1 MKILIL
7 QLTVVA
13 LCLAGCAAAHYHE
26 RQSGRV
32 TFYLRAPEARGVA
45 FASSLD
51 DYQIHRAEQVSGS
64 RWAVTVATNSEFRYF
79 YIVDGRVYLPE
90 CELYEKDDFGGENS
104 ILAVNMKT

>member
-13 LCLAGCAAAHYHE
+13 LCLAGCAAIHYHE

-32 TFYLRAPEARGVA
+32 TFYLRAPEARGVG

-51 DYQIHRAEQVSGS
+51 DYQIHRAEQVNGS
-64 RWAVTVATNSEFRYF
+64 RWAVTVAPHAEFRYF
-79 YIVDGRVYLPE
+79 YIVDGSVYLPE
-90 CELYEKDDFGGENS
+90 CEFYEKDDFGSRNCVYVPG
-104 ILAVNMKT
+104 M

>member
-13 LCLAGCAAAHYHE
+13 LCFAGCAATHYHE
-26 RQSGRV
+26 RQSDRV

-45 FASSLD
+45 FVSSQD
-51 DYQIHRAEQVSGS
+51 DYQIHRAERVNDS
-64 RWAVTVATNSEFRYF
+64 RWMVTVAANSEFRYF

-90 CELYEKDDFGGENS
+90 CELYEKDDFGSRNCIYVPG
-104 ILAVNMKT
+104 K